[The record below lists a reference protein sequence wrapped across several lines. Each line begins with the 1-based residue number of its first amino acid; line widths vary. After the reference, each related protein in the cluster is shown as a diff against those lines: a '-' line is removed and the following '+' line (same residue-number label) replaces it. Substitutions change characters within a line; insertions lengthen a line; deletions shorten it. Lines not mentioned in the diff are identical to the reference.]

1 MDVRTVLLGVEER
14 DKWRRRLA
22 TLEGA
27 LRDVRSRRERA
38 ERRLKTLN
46 RQLARLGRPSG
57 TGAANAR

>member
-27 LRDVRSRRERA
+27 LRDVRTRRQHA
-38 ERRLKTLN
+38 ERRLKILN
-46 RQLARLGRPSG
+46 RELARLGRPPAA
-57 TGAANAR
+57 GAVDAR